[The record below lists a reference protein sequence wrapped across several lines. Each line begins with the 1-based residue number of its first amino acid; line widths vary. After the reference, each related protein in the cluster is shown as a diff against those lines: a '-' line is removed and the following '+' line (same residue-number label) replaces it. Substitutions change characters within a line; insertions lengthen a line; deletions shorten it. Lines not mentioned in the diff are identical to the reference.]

1 MIDRKKISRLASI
14 PSVTVFEKPM
24 LKYISRY
31 FYAINHDRLVTDRY
45 VAFISKSKRNKVLL
59 TIHIDRLG
67 LVNTGE
73 MITYSNYYGYEKYA
87 KEYKPGIVFGNRFK
101 NRDVRLYDPESGK
114 VLSQGTVIDCQ
125 IDSNNKMLFS
135 ISGIDW
141 HNKSFPLPI
150 AYMPDIHVVGDK
162 VIGQIDNVL
171 SLYVG
176 YLLLKSQSE
185 FSILFTTEEEIGMSW
200 TYISDFLRKFQYDNI
215 IVLDTTNVEGL
226 IDLNDVDIV
235 FRASD
240 DKADFGKDFV
250 NKLIDVSKKCKVRY
264 YLKTKSKDGSKTKNI
279 TEIGRLISQS
289 DLLFQ
294 GATVQF
300 PSINYHTVEETATV
314 ESIKKVIEY
323 LQALEE
329 TYKR

>member
-1 MIDRKKISRLASI
+1 MIGRRKISKLASI
-14 PSVTVFEKPM
+14 PSVTCFEKPM

-31 FYAINHDRLVTDRY
+31 FYAANHERLVTDRY
-45 VAFISKSKRNKVLL
+45 VAFISKNKSNKILL

-73 MITYSNYYGYEKYA
+73 MITYSNYYGYENYA
-87 KEYKPGIVFGNRFK
+87 KKYKPNIVFGNRFR
-101 NRDVRLYDPESGK
+101 NRDVRVYDPESGK
-114 VLSQGTVIDCQ
+114 VFGEGTVFDCQ
-125 IDSNNKMLFS
+125 IDSNNKMIFS

-141 HNKSFPLPI
+141 HDKSFPLPI
-150 AYMPDIHVVGDK
+150 AYMPDIHVVGDTI
-162 VIGQIDNVL
+162 IGQIDNVL

-176 YLLLKSQSE
+176 YLLLKYQSR

-200 TYISDFLRKFQYDNI
+200 TYIDDFLGKFKYDNI
-215 IVLDTTNVEGL
+215 IVLDTTSVEGQ

-235 FRASD
+235 FGVSD

-250 NKLIDVSKKCKVRY
+250 NKLIDVGKKCKVRY
-264 YLKTKSKDGSKTKNI
+264 YLKTKSPDDSKTKTI

-289 DLLFQ
+289 DHVFQ

-300 PSINYHTVEETATV
+300 PSINYHTVEETSTV
-314 ESIKKVIEY
+314 ESIRKIIEY
-323 LQALEE
+323 LQALEK
-329 TYKR
+329 TYRL